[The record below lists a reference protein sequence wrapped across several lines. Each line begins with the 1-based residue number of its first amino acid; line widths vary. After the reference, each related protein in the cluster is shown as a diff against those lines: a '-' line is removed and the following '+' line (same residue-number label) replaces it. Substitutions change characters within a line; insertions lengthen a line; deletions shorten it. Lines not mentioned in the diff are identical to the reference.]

1 MSSSTEMTSITSADG
16 RLQPAKQRV
25 PIFASLVFLLIIGS
39 IALFSATSYRSEV
52 QHDDVWQ
59 MWAGQFRGYTLGL
72 LFFMIG
78 YFVSPRR
85 WLTSGASVSLAVVLV
100 LLLLGTAFSPMGIER
115 NDAQRWLKIGS
126 LVFQPSELAKFVLPV
141 LLIYLTGPWKFQ
153 GNPLNPPSNTPRYIL
168 SVGLIFFPLF
178 LILIQPDLGTTVVVG
193 GLCLIPISRSRRL
206 LRMLYK
212 GAVGLMAFL
221 LLTQGYRFPE
231 FAERFRA
238 IWDPQS
244 VDQVWA
250 GFQSIGSGG
259 LFGRG
264 LGEGAGKL
272 GYLPSAYNDF
282 IFAVYAEETGFVG
295 VTVVVVLF
303 GTLLWCGRKLWQS
316 LEDDD
321 LSLLAM
327 VLTLAITG
335 QAALNIM
342 VNLALLP
349 TKGIALPFFS
359 HGSTGLAVFMG
370 MSGVLL
376 ALTRCRGKEVLPA

>member
-1 MSSSTEMTSITSADG
+1 MSSSTEMTPLTLEED
-16 RLQPAKQRV
+16 RLQPSEQKT
-25 PIFASLVFLLIIGS
+25 PIFVCLVFLIIIGS
-39 IALFSATSYRSEV
+39 IALFSATSYRSEI
-52 QHDDVWQ
+52 QHDDVWK

-72 LFFMIG
+72 LFFMVG
-78 YFVSPRR
+78 YWVSPRR
-85 WLTSGASVSLAVVLV
+85 WLNSGTCVSLAVVLV
-100 LLLLGTAFSPMGIER
+100 LLLLGTAFSPMGVER

-126 LVFQPSELAKFVLPV
+126 LVFQPSELAKFALPV

-153 GNPLNPPSNTPRYIL
+153 GNPLTPRSNTPRYL
-168 SVGLIFFPLF
+168 LTVGLVLLPLF
-178 LILIQPDLGTTVVVG
+178 LIVNQPDVGTTGVVG
-193 GLCLIPISRSRRL
+193 GLCLIPMSRSRRL
-206 LRMLYK
+206 LKWLIS
-212 GAVGLMAFL
+212 AVVGLMVL
-221 LLTQGYRFPE
+221 VLLTQTSRFPE

-238 IWDPQS
+238 LWDPQS

-295 VTVVVVLF
+295 VTVVVLLF
-303 GTLLWCGRKLWQS
+303 GSLLWYGRKLWQS

-327 VLTLAITG
+327 VVTLAITG
-335 QAALNIM
+335 QAAFNIM
-342 VNLALLP
+342 VNLALMP

-376 ALTRCRGKEVLPA
+376 ALTRCRGKEVLPT